1 MRTVTRRTFLALLTA
16 SLLFV
21 TAIPS
26 LHAAAPVERSGRV
39 TLLQL
44 NDLYDIMPVEK
55 GKKGGLARIATLR
68 DKLAEHADWSHA
80 LVVCDA
86 VFSMTGRVMD
96 LRRLAELGRHDLQRH
111 RERAWPERA
120 KSVERRP
127 DLVRLR
133 YQLSVASQRLDHLV
147 GVG

>member
-68 DKLAEHADWSHA
+68 DRIAKER
-80 LVVCDA
+80 
-86 VFSMTGRVMD
+86 TGR
-96 LRRLAELGRHDLQRH
+96 LAGPGGRF
-111 RERAWPERA
+111 P
-120 KSVERRP
+120 
-127 DLVRLR
+127 
-133 YQLSVASQRLDHLV
+133 VALHHVQRLPGQPD
-147 GVG
+147 GGRPQRRGP